1 MNRVLVK
8 VFFPQIDKWYE
19 TWIPLN
25 KTISSI
31 IKLLSQ
37 GVNDLNEG
45 VYPIDSSLILYNRQ
59 TGDYYNPNTI
69 AKYTDIKNGTEL
81 ILI

>member
-25 KTISSI
+25 KTISNV
-31 IKLLSQ
+31 IKLLLQ
-37 GVNDLNEG
+37 GVNELNEN
-45 VYPIDSSLILYNRQ
+45 VYPIEKSHILYNRK
-59 TGDYYNPNTI
+59 TVNYYELNTI
-69 AKYTDIKNGTEL
+69 VSYTDIKNGTEL